1 MPLFE
6 LEASRS
12 GRRRV
17 FLRAQLPFFL
27 GTAFIALVTWFA
39 LPADVA
45 SPLMLGGYAL
55 TLSASVAA
63 LWVPWERV
71 ARPWMVS
78 VAVADIAAVALIRA
92 ELLPDL
98 PSVTMLAVFPIFWL
112 AYGFPWYGI
121 IVAVLGAV
129 FMTSF
134 GFAVGNIW
142 PTTRIE
148 WARLITLPILIVGVA
163 VVVYI
168 AARHLRRNSER
179 VRVAQR
185 EQEVALRAAQDA
197 ETLALSILNTV
208 TAGVAFYDAE
218 GRLDVANELAFRMTE
233 MVGFRLD
240 EPPYAG
246 DNVLAAD
253 RRSEIPYENQI
264 IPRAL
269 RGETIDEH
277 VEWLGPPD
285 AQVAI
290 MASARQVFRAD
301 GELLGTVIVAY
312 DVTELADAIEVR
324 EQFLRTVSHEL
335 RTPMTSI
342 AGFLD
347 LIDEAVTPDDERLH
361 GYISIV
367 TRKTDD
373 LVDRIG
379 ELLAADEAPRPLVRA
394 ETDLAPAI
402 RAAAAAA
409 GRSAGAREMIL
420 TVDGPPALRAT
431 VDVDRITG
439 VIAELLTNAIK
450 FGDPGTPITLRYRR
464 SGDRLTVSV
473 TNRGIGIT
481 HAEQRRVFDRFY
493 RTPSARARAIQ
504 GFGLGLTNARK
515 EVSAHEGHIRIDSTP
530 GAETTFTVDIPAG

>member
-17 FLRAQLPFFL
+17 FLRAQLPFLLGALFL
-27 GTAFIALVTWFA
+27 ALVTWFA
-39 LPADVA
+39 LPDDAL
-45 SPLMLGGYAL
+45 SPLMVGGYVLAFA
-55 TLSASVAA
+55 ASVAA
-63 LWVPWERV
+63 LWVPWEQF
-71 ARPWMVS
+71 ARPWMMS
-78 VAVADIAAVALIRA
+78 VAVIDMAAVALIRA

-98 PSVTMLAVFPIFWL
+98 PAVTMLAVFPIFWL

-121 IVAVLGAV
+121 VVAVLGAV

-134 GFAVGNIW
+134 GFFVGNTW
-142 PTTRIE
+142 PTTPIE
-148 WARLITLPILIVGVA
+148 WARLITLPVLIVGVA

-168 AARHLRRNSER
+168 AARHLRRNSAR
-179 VRVAQR
+179 VRAAQHD
-185 EQEVALRAAQDA
+185 QEIALRAAQDA
-197 ETLALSILNTV
+197 EALALSILNTV
-208 TAGVAFYDAE
+208 SAGVAFYDAD
-218 GRLDVANELAFRMTE
+218 GRLDVANELAHRMVG

-253 RRSEIPYENQI
+253 RRSEIPYADQI

-269 RGETIDEH
+269 RGETIEDH

-290 MASARQVFRAD
+290 MASARRVYRDD
-301 GELLGTVIVAY
+301 GEVLGTVVVAY

-342 AGFLD
+342 TGFLD
-347 LIDEAVTPDDERLH
+347 LIDEAVSPENERLH
-361 GYISIV
+361 GYIQIV

-379 ELLAADEAPRPLVRA
+379 ELLAANDDERPLARSDVDLVPAILRA
-394 ETDLAPAI
+394 VDDTRTAASRRGMTVALDAPATL
-402 RAAAAAA
+402 AA
-409 GRSAGAREMIL
+409 RVDLPRL
-420 TVDGPPALRAT
+420 TDAVT
-431 VDVDRITG
+431 
-439 VIAELLTNAIK
+439 ELLTNAVK
-450 FGDPGTPITLRYRR
+450 FGDDGTAITVRVGRVD
-464 SGDRLTVSV
+464 DRITVAV
-473 TNRGIGIT
+473 TNRGVGIT
-481 HAEQRRVFDRFY
+481 HAEQRRIFDRFY
-493 RTPSARARAIQ
+493 RTASARSRAVQ
-504 GFGLGLTNARK
+504 GFGLGLTNAR
-515 EVSAHEGHIRIDSTP
+515 EVVAAHGGHILIDSVP
-530 GAETTFTVDIPAG
+530 DAATTFTIDIPTG